1 MKSKVV
7 MTTSF
12 KGRSIV
18 FFYFQQVGFSSEQ
31 AAEIA
36 SKFSYQE
43 LAKGD
48 LFVKSGV
55 VSKTLAYLEDGQLQ
69 YYSIDANGDERT
81 TYISLANTFVASLLS
96 LLNEVP
102 ARENI
107 RAVSASKIW
116 VIQKEEL
123 LKLRTKIE
131 GFKDFYIGLLEWQ
144 ICCIDKGKFDLITL
158 TAEQRYEKLL
168 KEEPEIIQQVP
179 LQYIASMLAITP
191 RHLSRLRAKV

>member
-1 MKSKVV
+1 MEKLKH
-7 MTTSF
+7 
-12 KGRSIV
+12 
-18 FFYFQQVGFSSEQ
+18 YFQQVGFSSEQ